1 MIFGRR
7 ARGIVAAGPDAV
19 NAALTAPRQ
28 RVPLPRNP
36 TVSPFSDLAEHC
48 SSSNTRCP
56 AQNTLARSPMSE
68 MQARLKPEFS
78 LRYPRWRAVGWYDF
92 PPFFPGVTVRRVDI
106 FGRRITRLK
115 TNRDFETVQESHFD
129 FRARPAE
136 VEAESAMA

>member
-1 MIFGRR
+1 MIFGRRARGIVASGPAATIPREWMIFGRR

-68 MQARLKPEFS
+68 MQARHKPEFS
-78 LRYPRWRAVGWYDF
+78 LRYPRLSAGVWYD
-92 PPFFPGVTVRRVDI
+92 V
-106 FGRRITRLK
+106 
-115 TNRDFETVQESHFD
+115 
-129 FRARPAE
+129 
-136 VEAESAMA
+136 